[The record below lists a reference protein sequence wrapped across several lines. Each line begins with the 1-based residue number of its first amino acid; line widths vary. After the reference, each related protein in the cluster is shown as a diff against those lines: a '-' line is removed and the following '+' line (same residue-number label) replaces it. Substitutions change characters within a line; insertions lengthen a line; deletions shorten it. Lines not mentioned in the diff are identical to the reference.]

1 MKLEYSLTPYTKI
14 NSKWVTNLNVRMD
27 SINIELLEENIG
39 RKTVWHKL
47 QQYFFQAVSY
57 SNENKNKQIGPN

>member
-1 MKLEYSLTPYTKI
+1 
-14 NSKWVTNLNVRMD
+14 MD